1 MKIVID
7 TNIICQDYWLE
18 KPHFRVLLEGC
29 SIIPA
34 TIYIPEVVV
43 DELVN
48 RYKEDLEEAVLKF
61 QNAIRNINIL
71 TKEELKYEI
80 NDIDSLVNKYKT
92 FLSSKLKERG
102 VNIIPYP
109 EIPHKKI
116 VERDLARKK
125 PFKRDGSG
133 YRDYLI
139 WENVKHISLFGEHQV
154 AFITNNIKDF
164 GEGPYID
171 DDLAQEILN
180 KHRLK
185 IFRSLKQF
193 NDEYILPKL
202 KKLEEIKRLLQEE
215 KLEQFDIR
223 KWLEDNLL
231 DLLRNYD
238 LEEILAGFPEGVGS
252 AWISDIVEIKDIK
265 IEEVS
270 ELENENK
277 LVTAYIEFEANC
289 NIDSDWDDYVNHEE
303 VREFWGENEAPFSF
317 VSISLNEVIRMT
329 VDLVVD
335 GKTNRVDSEEIIRI
349 EADYGEIEF
358 GRW

>member
-1 MKIVID
+1 MRIVID

-34 TIYIPEVVV
+34 TIYIPEIVI
-43 DELVN
+43 DELLN
-48 RYKEDLEEAVLKF
+48 RYKEDLEETVLRY
-61 QNAIRNINIL
+61 QNTIRNINII
-71 TKEELKYEI
+71 TKEEIKYEL

-92 FLSSKLKERG
+92 FLLSKLKERG
-102 VNIIPYP
+102 VNIVPYP

-125 PFKRDGSG
+125 PFKRNGSG
-133 YRDYLI
+133 YRDCLI
-139 WENVKHISLFGEHQV
+139 WENVKRIFLWGEHQV

-164 GEGPYID
+164 GGGPYIGE
-171 DDLAQEILN
+171 DLAQEIRN
-180 KHRLK
+180 KNRLK

-193 NDEYILPKL
+193 NDEYIIPKL
-202 KKLEEIKRLLQEE
+202 RKLEEIKSLLQQE

-223 KWLEDNLL
+223 QWLQNNLL
-231 DLLRNYD
+231 DLLRNYE
-238 LEEILAGFPEGVGS
+238 LEGILAGFPEGVGS
-252 AWISDIVEIKDIK
+252 AWITDIIEIKDIR

-289 NIDSDWDDYVNHEE
+289 SIDSDWDDYVNYQE
-303 VREFWGENEAPFSF
+303 VKEFWGENEEPFSF
-317 VSISLNEVIRMT
+317 VSTSLHETIRMT
-329 VDLVVD
+329 VDLVID
-335 GKTNRVDSEEIIRI
+335 GKTNRVDSEEVITI

>member
-1 MKIVID
+1 MKIIID

-29 SIIPA
+29 SIVPA
-34 TIYIPEVVV
+34 TICIPEVVI
-43 DELVN
+43 DEVIN
-48 RYKEDLEEAVLKF
+48 RFKEDLEEAVLNFNKALRKI
-61 QNAIRNINIL
+61 NLLSKKEITNEINNIN
-71 TKEELKYEI
+71 
-80 NDIDSLVNKYKT
+80 SLIEKYKE
-92 FLSSKLKERG
+92 FLFKKLKERG

-139 WENVKHISLFGEHQV
+139 WENVKHIFLFSEHQV

-171 DDLAQEILN
+171 DDLGQEILN

-193 NDEYILPKL
+193 NDECILPKL
-202 KKLEEIKRLLQEE
+202 NKLEQIKRLLQDE

-223 KWLEDNLL
+223 QWLEDNLL
-231 DLLRNYD
+231 DLLRSYD
-238 LEEILAGFPEGVGS
+238 LEGIIAGFPDGVGS
-252 AWISDIVEIKDIK
+252 VWISEIIEIKDIK
-265 IEEVS
+265 IEDVS

-277 LVTAYIEFEANC
+277 LITAYIEFEANC
-289 NIDSDWDDYVNHEE
+289 SIDSDWDGYINHEE
-303 VREFWGENEAPFSF
+303 VREFWGENEEPFSF
-317 VSISLNEVIRMT
+317 VSTSLNEDIRMT
-329 VDLVVD
+329 FDLVID

-349 EADYGEIEF
+349 EADYGKIEF
-358 GRW
+358 GR

>member
-7 TNIICQDYWLE
+7 TNIICQDYWFE

-34 TIYIPEVVV
+34 TIYIPEVVL

-48 RYKEDLEEAVLKF
+48 RYKEDLEEAVFKLN
-61 QNAIRNINIL
+61 NAVRKINIL
-71 TKEELKYEI
+71 TKEKIKTEI
-80 NDIDSLVNKYKT
+80 DDIDSLTYKYKM
-92 FLSSKLKERG
+92 FLLFKLKKRG
-102 VNIIPYP
+102 VNVISYP

-139 WENVKHISLFGEHQV
+139 WENVKHISLYGEHQI

-171 DDLAQEILN
+171 DDLAHEILH
-180 KHRLK
+180 KHRVK
-185 IFRSLKQF
+185 IFRSLMQF

-238 LEEILAGFPEGVGS
+238 LEDILAGFPQGVGS
-252 AWISDIVEIKDIK
+252 VRVSELVEIKDIK

-270 ELENENK
+270 ELEDENK
-277 LVTAYIEFEANC
+277 LVTVYIECEANC
-289 NIDSDWDDYVNHEE
+289 SIGFDWDDYVMYEE
-303 VREFWGENEAPFSF
+303 VREFCGKNEEPFSC
-317 VSISLNEVIRMT
+317 VSININELIRMT
-329 VDLVVD
+329 VDIIIN

-358 GRW
+358 GRQ